1 MFSVAIDGP
10 SGAGKSSVA
19 KKIAENF
26 KIMYLDTGALYRAI
40 GYYFIRNNLDYK
52 NGKMV
57 EENLN
62 KISLDIKFSDGKQI
76 VFINGEDVTSKIRTN
91 EVSMAA
97 SAISSVKATREFLM
111 DTQREIAKKNS
122 VVMDGRDIGTVIL
135 PKADVKIFLTAS
147 LEERTRR
154 RFEELNKVND
164 NIKYEEVFNQMRERD
179 FNDTNR
185 KVAPLRPAEDAIIFD
200 STKLE
205 FEKVV
210 SELTNII
217 KEKLKWSKML
227 SCINRCAL

>member
-26 KIMYLDTGALYRAI
+26 NIMYLDTGALYRAI

-76 VFINGEDVTSKIRTN
+76 MFINGEDVTSKIRTN

-97 SAISSVKATREFLM
+97 SAISSVKATREFLI

-154 RFEELNKVND
+154 RFEELNKVNN

-217 KEKLKWSKML
+217 KEKLK
-227 SCINRCAL
+227 

>member
-154 RFEELNKVND
+154 RFEELNKVNN

-205 FEKVV
+205 FEQVV

-217 KEKLKWSKML
+217 KEKLK
-227 SCINRCAL
+227 

>member
-1 MFSVAIDGP
+1 
-10 SGAGKSSVA
+10 
-19 KKIAENF
+19 
-26 KIMYLDTGALYRAI
+26 
-40 GYYFIRNNLDYK
+40 
-52 NGKMV
+52 MV

-76 VFINGEDVTSKIRTN
+76 MFINGEDVTSKIRTN

-97 SAISSVKATREFLM
+97 SAISSVKATREFLI

-154 RFEELNKVND
+154 RFEELNKVNN

-185 KVAPLRPAEDAIIFD
+185 KVAPLRPAEDAVIFD

-205 FEKVV
+205 FEQVV

-217 KEKLKWSKML
+217 KEKLK
-227 SCINRCAL
+227 

>member
-97 SAISSVKATREFLM
+97 SAISSVKATREFLI

-154 RFEELNKVND
+154 RFEELNKVNN

-185 KVAPLRPAEDAIIFD
+185 KVAPLRPAEDAVIFD

-205 FEKVV
+205 FEQVV

-217 KEKLKWSKML
+217 KEKLK
-227 SCINRCAL
+227 

>member
-217 KEKLKWSKML
+217 KEKLK
-227 SCINRCAL
+227 

>member
-154 RFEELNKVND
+154 RFEELNKVNN

-185 KVAPLRPAEDAIIFD
+185 KVAPLRLAEDAVIFD

-205 FEKVV
+205 FEQVV

-217 KEKLKWSKML
+217 KEKLK
-227 SCINRCAL
+227 

>member
-76 VFINGEDVTSKIRTN
+76 MFINGEDVTSKIRTN

-97 SAISSVKATREFLM
+97 SAISSVKATREFLI

-154 RFEELNKVND
+154 RFEELNKVNN

-185 KVAPLRPAEDAIIFD
+185 KVAPLRPAEDAVIFD

-205 FEKVV
+205 FEQVV

-217 KEKLKWSKML
+217 KEKLK
-227 SCINRCAL
+227 

>member
-76 VFINGEDVTSKIRTN
+76 MFINGEDVTSKIRTN

-97 SAISSVKATREFLM
+97 SAISSVKATREFLI

-135 PKADVKIFLTAS
+135 PKADVKIFLKAS

-154 RFEELNKVND
+154 RFEELNKVNN

-185 KVAPLRPAEDAIIFD
+185 KVAPLRPAEDAVIFD

-205 FEKVV
+205 FEQVV

-217 KEKLKWSKML
+217 KEKLK
-227 SCINRCAL
+227 

>member
-76 VFINGEDVTSKIRTN
+76 MFINGEDVTSKIRTN

-97 SAISSVKATREFLM
+97 SAISSVKATREFLI

-154 RFEELNKVND
+154 RFEELNKVNN
-164 NIKYEEVFNQMRERD
+164 NIKYEEVFNQMREMD

-185 KVAPLRPAEDAIIFD
+185 KVAPLRPAEDAVIFD

-205 FEKVV
+205 FEQVV

-217 KEKLKWSKML
+217 KEKLK
-227 SCINRCAL
+227 

>member
-154 RFEELNKVND
+154 RFEELNKVNN

-185 KVAPLRPAEDAIIFD
+185 KVAPLRPAEDAVIFD

-217 KEKLKWSKML
+217 KEKLK
-227 SCINRCAL
+227 

>member
-62 KISLDIKFSDGKQI
+62 KISLDIKFSNGKQI

-185 KVAPLRPAEDAIIFD
+185 KVAPLRPAEDAVIFD

-205 FEKVV
+205 FEQVV

-217 KEKLKWSKML
+217 KEKLK
-227 SCINRCAL
+227 

>member
-154 RFEELNKVND
+154 RFEELNKVNN

-185 KVAPLRPAEDAIIFD
+185 KVAPLRPAEDAVIFD

-205 FEKVV
+205 FEQVV

-217 KEKLKWSKML
+217 KEKLK
-227 SCINRCAL
+227 

>member
-62 KISLDIKFSDGKQI
+62 KISLDIKFSNGKQI

-97 SAISSVKATREFLM
+97 SAISSVKATREFLI

-154 RFEELNKVND
+154 RFEELNKVNN

-185 KVAPLRPAEDAIIFD
+185 KVAPLRPAEDAVIFD

-205 FEKVV
+205 FEQVV

-217 KEKLKWSKML
+217 KEKLK
-227 SCINRCAL
+227 

>member
-76 VFINGEDVTSKIRTN
+76 MFINGEDVTSKIRTN

-97 SAISSVKATREFLM
+97 SAISSVKATREFLI

-154 RFEELNKVND
+154 RFEELNKVNN

-217 KEKLKWSKML
+217 KEKLK
-227 SCINRCAL
+227 

>member
-154 RFEELNKVND
+154 RFEELNKVNN

-217 KEKLKWSKML
+217 KEKLK
-227 SCINRCAL
+227 